1 MHLHQE
7 LAQEKAKRQP
17 PDPALLY
24 ARDDHLRAM
33 EELED
38 ARAQLTAAKAALS
51 ESEREMEAREEQL
64 VVATDNLAAVQQD
77 RTRLQQDLVALG
89 AQLGDAETRLKDA
102 QLEHHELALSSRA
115 EIDQVTS
122 SLHELHTRFQDEV
135 GPFFCA
141 RQQQQRGGAVVHD
154 KTRVHALVRTCTRTH
169 VHTHACAHP
178 HMQGTQADMQTR
190 RRARARAHA
199 LVDCTEARRPGTR
212 IAHADRRRRCTA
224 FTQQTSWHAV

>member
-1 MHLHQE
+1 MALGLGPPGLISLLPRRYACMFARARALPRHSLTHSLVPPVHVEQE
-7 LAQEKAKRQP
+7 LAQEKAKRVP
-17 PDPALLY
+17 PGPALVY

-38 ARAQLTAAKAALS
+38 ARAQLSAAKAALLD
-51 ESEREMEAREEQL
+51 SEREMEAREEQL
-64 VVATDNLAAVQQD
+64 IVATDNLAAVQQD

-102 QLEHHELALSSRA
+102 HLEHQELALSSRA

-135 GPFFCA
+135 GPFLCA
-141 RQQQQRGGAVVHD
+141 RQQRGVGRRARQHSC
-154 KTRVHALVRTCTRTH
+154 ACTRAH

-178 HMQGTQADMQTR
+178 HMQGT
-190 RRARARAHA
+190 
-199 LVDCTEARRPGTR
+199 
-212 IAHADRRRRCTA
+212 
-224 FTQQTSWHAV
+224 